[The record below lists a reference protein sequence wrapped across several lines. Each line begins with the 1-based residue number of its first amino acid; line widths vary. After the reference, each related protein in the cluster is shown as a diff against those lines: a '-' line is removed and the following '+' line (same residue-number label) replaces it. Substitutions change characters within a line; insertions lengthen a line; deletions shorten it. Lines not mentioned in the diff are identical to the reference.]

1 MPRKSRGEN
10 GAGAPRRP
18 ARVTEGEDAVFGGA
32 PGDGRPN
39 KQARGGD
46 WAANAR
52 RGQHGAPG
60 GPPPKSGGSAAS
72 GQKSRRHGQPGHI
85 DVAGASQKLHKILAQ
100 AGLGSRRELEEWIVA
115 GRISVNS
122 KPAHIGQRVGPK
134 DQVRVNGRLVQLRF
148 AARLP
153 RVLLYHKSEGEIVS
167 RDDPQGRPTVFER
180 LPRVSGGRWVAVGRL
195 DFNTGGLLLFT
206 TNGELANRLMHPR
219 HNLEREYAV
228 RIMGEV
234 SEEQKHDLTH
244 GIRLDDGIARFN
256 SLTEAGGEGSN
267 RWYRV
272 TIGEGRNRE
281 VRRMFES
288 MGLMVSRLT
297 RVRYGPIALPP
308 RLKRGMVAELAQE
321 DVEKLMRVVAP
332 ASPRR
337 GASGR
342 GEAPPARARKSDK
355 GR

>member
-1 MPRKSRGEN
+1 MPRKPRDEN
-10 GAGAPRRP
+10 RADVP
-18 ARVTEGEDAVFGGA
+18 GGA
-32 PGDGRPN
+32 DRVGDREDPVIGGSRAGGRPKKARSDGGAAN
-39 KQARGGD
+39 QRHRGGKNARGGFSPMGGGNV
-46 WAANAR
+46 AAAAKDR
-52 RGQHGAPG
+52 RGGKA
-60 GPPPKSGGSAAS
+60 
-72 GQKSRRHGQPGHI
+72 GHI
-85 DVAGASQKLHKILAQ
+85 DVAGGSQKLHKILAQ
-100 AGLGSRRELEEWIVA
+100 AGLGSRRELEDWIVA

-148 AARLP
+148 ATRLP
-153 RVLLYHKSEGEIVS
+153 RVLLYHKPEGEIVS

-195 DFNTGGLLLFT
+195 DFNTGGLLIFT

-219 HNLEREYAV
+219 QNIEREYAV

-234 SEEQKHDLTH
+234 SEEQRHDLTH
-244 GIRLDDGIARFN
+244 GIKLDDGIARFN
-256 SLTEAGGEGSN
+256 SLTEEGGEGAN

-297 RVRYGPIALPP
+297 RVRYGPISLPP
-308 RLKRGMVAELAQE
+308 RLKRGMVAELAQD
-321 DVEKLMRVVAP
+321 DVEKLMRFAAP
-332 ASPRR
+332 AGQRRPPSPK
-337 GASGR
+337 
-342 GEAPPARARKSDK
+342 GEQVRPQRDDK

>member
-1 MPRKSRGEN
+1 MPRKPRNEN
-10 GAGAPRRP
+10 TADGPGGAD
-18 ARVTEGEDAVFGGA
+18 RVRDREDAVIGGSRAGGRPKKARSGGGA
-32 PGDGRPN
+32 ANQRHRGGQD
-39 KQARGGD
+39 ARGGFSPTGGGNV
-46 WAANAR
+46 AAAAKNR
-52 RGQHGAPG
+52 RGGKA
-60 GPPPKSGGSAAS
+60 
-72 GQKSRRHGQPGHI
+72 GHI
-85 DVAGASQKLHKILAQ
+85 DIAGGSQKLHKILAQ

-148 AARLP
+148 ATRLP
-153 RVLLYHKSEGEIVS
+153 RVLLYHKPEGEIVS

-180 LPRVSGGRWVAVGRL
+180 LPRVSGGRWIAVGRL

-219 HNLEREYAV
+219 QNLEREYAV
-228 RIMGEV
+228 RIMGEI
-234 SEEQKHDLTH
+234 SEEQRHDLTH
-244 GIRLDDGIARFN
+244 GIKLDDGIARFN
-256 SLTEAGGEGSN
+256 SLTEEGGEGAN

-297 RVRYGPIALPP
+297 RVRYGPISLPP
-308 RLKRGMVAELAQE
+308 RLKRGMVAELTQDE
-321 DVEKLMRVVAP
+321 VEKLMRFVAP
-332 ASPRR
+332 AGQRRPPSQKVEQARPRR
-337 GASGR
+337 D
-342 GEAPPARARKSDK
+342 DK